1 MKKLL
6 ILPLMLLAIA
16 LTACGS
22 SNDEG
27 QAPNTPET
35 PEQPGDDPSQPGTGD
50 EHYLVL
56 YSSRTN
62 TTERVANAIQKALD
76 CDILE
81 VEPQTPY
88 DDDYNSMLNR
98 AQSEL
103 AGIRNGNYPAVKT
116 TIDNFDKYDVIF
128 VGYPI
133 WYGSMATPMQSF
145 LHRYADK
152 LRSKRIALFA
162 TSGSSSISS
171 SVNEAKS
178 LCGGATVLDQT
189 LLLTSSSISQMD
201 SRVNSWLN
209 GLGAKLENHNENSSG
224 TTSGSNENTSNDNNG
239 NNSNND
245 NDSNNSNIMKIVIGD
260 KTYTATMEDN
270 AAAQDLLSRLPLD
283 ITLEDYNSTTEKI
296 FYPSPAL
303 NTNGVKGGCAPVPG
317 DITIYAPWKNV
328 AIFCKSWSHS
338 NDLIKIGH
346 IDGDG
351 IKALQVSGDVKVR
364 LEK

>member
-1 MKKLL
+1 
-6 ILPLMLLAIA
+6 MLLAIA

-22 SNDEG
+22 SNEEG
-27 QAPNTPET
+27 QIPNT
-35 PEQPGDDPSQPGTGD
+35 PEQPGNNPLQPGTGN

-62 TTERVANAIQKALD
+62 TTERVANAIQKTLD
-76 CDILE
+76 CDLLE
-81 VEPQTPY
+81 VEPQIPY
-88 DDDYNSMLNR
+88 DEDYNSMLNR

-116 TIDNFDKYDVIF
+116 SVDNFDKYDVIF

-145 LHRYADK
+145 LHSHADK
-152 LRSKRIALFA
+152 LRGKLVALFA
-162 TSGSSSISS
+162 TSGSSGISS
-171 SVNEAKS
+171 SVSEAKA

-201 SRVNSWLN
+201 SRVSSWLN
-209 GLGAKLENHNENSSG
+209 ELGAKRENHNGNSSESITG
-224 TTSGSNENTSNDNNG
+224 GNG
-239 NNSNND
+239 NNSNDND
-245 NDSNNSNIMKIVIGD
+245 NSNDNNNDNKTSNIMKITIGD

-283 ITLEDYNSTTEKI
+283 ITLEDYNNTTEKI

-303 NTNGVKGGCAPVPG
+303 NTDGVKGGCAPVPG

-328 AIFCKSWSHS
+328 AVFCKSWSHS

-351 IKALQVSGDVKVR
+351 IKALQVSGDVKVKF
-364 LEK
+364 EK